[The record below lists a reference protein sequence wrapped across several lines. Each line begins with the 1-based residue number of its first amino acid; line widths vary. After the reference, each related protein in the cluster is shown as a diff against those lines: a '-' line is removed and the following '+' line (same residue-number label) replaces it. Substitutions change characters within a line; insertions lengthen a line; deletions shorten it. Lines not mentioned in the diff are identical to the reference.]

1 LEKIDPTVGIVNG
14 SPILPEKISAKDGEN
29 FPRDWKIPKKANS
42 PPGAKT
48 RAKNVPQ
55 TNIQKGFADME
66 SASVG
71 IDLGGT
77 SIKLGVVTPEGD
89 VIARSEIPTPTGHP
103 REAVREI
110 SLAVKKM
117 IDSSGLN
124 PLRIGKVGVG
134 TPGVLDPQKGVVR
147 SAANL
152 EGWSDVPLRDWLQE
166 DLARPVRVMNDA
178 NAAALGE
185 IRFGAAR
192 GLTNLVLL
200 TLGTGVGGGIVLG
213 GKVIEGSR
221 GLAGELGHMRIE
233 MGQPRPCACGL
244 FGCLEAYAG
253 GKSLLKRLHETLAD
267 DIQEISLLQ
276 EKSKRETL
284 TVEDLFWAAGEGD
297 GLMIRIVDET
307 ALALSAGIANLLHAL
322 NPEMVVLAGGVSRSL
337 LLLEKIREY
346 LPDMALMAYM
356 EDFQLCTSG
365 LGTDAG
371 ILGAAA
377 AVEDL
382 A

>member
-1 LEKIDPTVGIVNG
+1 
-14 SPILPEKISAKDGEN
+14 
-29 FPRDWKIPKKANS
+29 
-42 PPGAKT
+42 
-48 RAKNVPQ
+48 
-55 TNIQKGFADME
+55 ME

-77 SIKLGVVTPEGD
+77 SIKFGIVTPEGE
-89 VIARSEIPTPTGHP
+89 VIARSEIPTPTSLP
-103 REAVREI
+103 REAVRAI
-110 SLAVKKM
+110 SLAVQKL
-117 IDSSGLN
+117 IDSSGLK
-124 PLRIGKVGVG
+124 PGRIGKVGVG
-134 TPGVLDPQKGVVR
+134 TPGVLDPQRGVVR

-152 EGWSDVPLRDWLQE
+152 EGWTDVPLRDWLSE
-166 DLARPVRVMNDA
+166 DLGRPVRVMNDA

-185 IRFGAAR
+185 ICFGAAR
-192 GLTNLVLL
+192 GVGNLVLL

-253 GKSLLKRLHETLAD
+253 GRSLLKRVHETLAD
-267 DIQEISLLQ
+267 DIQEVSLLQ
-276 EKSKRETL
+276 EKSKVGPL
-284 TVEDLFWAAGEGD
+284 KVEDLFWAAGEGD
-297 GLMIRIVDET
+297 GLMIRLVEES
-307 ALALSAGIANLLHAL
+307 ALALSGAIANLLHAL
-322 NPEMVVLAGGVSRSL
+322 NPEMVVLAGGISRSP

-346 LPDMALMAYM
+346 LPEMALKAYL
-356 EDFQLCTSG
+356 EKFELCTSG
-365 LGTDAG
+365 LGADAG

-377 AVEDL
+377 AVTNP

>member
-1 LEKIDPTVGIVNG
+1 
-14 SPILPEKISAKDGEN
+14 
-29 FPRDWKIPKKANS
+29 
-42 PPGAKT
+42 
-48 RAKNVPQ
+48 
-55 TNIQKGFADME
+55 ME

-77 SIKLGVVTPEGD
+77 SIKLGVVTPEGE
-89 VIARSEIPTPTGHP
+89 VIARSEIPTPRGNP
-103 REAVREI
+103 RDAVREI
-110 SLAVKKM
+110 SRAVQNM
-117 IDSSGLN
+117 IDASGLA
-124 PLRIGKVGVG
+124 PHRIGKVGVG

-152 EGWSDVPLRDWLQE
+152 EGWTDVPLRDWLQE
-166 DLARPVRVMNDA
+166 DLKRPVRVMNDA

-192 GLTNLVLL
+192 GVENLVLL
-200 TLGTGVGGGIVLG
+200 TLGTGIGGGIVLG
-213 GKVIEGSR
+213 RRVIEGSR

-284 TVEDLFWAAGEGD
+284 KVEDLFWAAGEGD

-322 NPEMVVLAGGVSRSL
+322 NPEMVVLAGGVSRSP

-346 LPDMALMAYM
+346 LPDMALTAYM

-377 AVEDL
+377 AVGDL
-382 A
+382 AQGG